1 MRNQEMKEEILRQ
14 WKADEAAIRPNI
26 AAPGVATREQMRERS
41 GLEFMQGIMRGDLPP
56 APIAILLDFLP
67 VRVDNGLAVFQGTP
81 GPQHYNPIG
90 MVHGG
95 YAATLL
101 DSCVG
106 CAIHTMLPAGKGYS
120 TLELKVNY
128 IRALTDKTGP
138 IRAEGKVIHVGGQS
152 AVAEGRITD
161 VDGRLYA
168 HATTTCLVFPI

>member
-1 MRNQEMKEEILRQ
+1 MNPQEKLALWQAE
-14 WKADEAAIRPNI
+14 EAAVRPALR
-26 AAPGVATREQMRERS
+26 AAGVASQEQLRSRS
-41 GLEFMQGIMRGDLPP
+41 GLEFLNGILNGEMPP
-56 APIAILLDFLP
+56 APIAELLGFLP
-67 VRVDNGLAVFQGTP
+67 VKVETGLMVFQGTP

-128 IRALTDKTGP
+128 IRALTDRTGP
-138 IRAEGKVIHVGGQS
+138 IRAEGKVINVGGQV

-161 VDGRLYA
+161 TQGKLYA
-168 HATTTCLVFPI
+168 FATTTCLVFSIE